1 MQFRIRSLPRLACL
15 AAACLALAAAGCGRT
30 RHSTVAS
37 GPLQIAPGSYDIADL
52 TRVQLASLPRDR
64 TLVLFPVGMLE
75 EHGPHLPT
83 GADNLQLRFEVDALR
98 AALAKRY
105 PDWFVLVLPALPY
118 GVGGANGFSG
128 DPIDAGTYALEEGTL
143 RDVVRE
149 IGAQLARNG
158 FRWTF
163 VVYTHGAP
171 DHASAIDQA
180 VDKISDKYGVT
191 MVNLSGTMWSDP
203 ARVRDAD
210 ALRARWF
217 KPAQLAAM
225 AHDIHAG
232 ANETSIVLYE
242 APGQVRDGWQRL
254 APVTADGMLDL
265 FRKAREPGWPGYMG
279 APAWANAGYGRAKLA
294 SNVRFDVA
302 LIAQALAGDDLRG
315 HPRD

>member
-1 MQFRIRSLPRLACL
+1 VGPLRLAPG
-15 AAACLALAAAGCGRT
+15 AYDVAG
-30 RHSTVAS
+30 
-37 GPLQIAPGSYDIADL
+37 LD
-52 TRVQLASLPRDR
+52 RVQLASLPRDR

-83 GADNLQLRFEVDALR
+83 GSDNLQLRFEVAALR
-98 AALAKRY
+98 RALAARY

-149 IGAQLARNG
+149 IGAQVAQNG

-171 DHASAIDQA
+171 DHAGAIFDAADTVSA
-180 VDKISDKYGVT
+180 KYHVT
-191 MVNLSGTMWSDP
+191 MANLSGTMWADP
-203 ARVRDAD
+203 ARVRESG

-217 KPAQLAAM
+217 TPAQLATM

-232 ANETSIVLYE
+232 ANETSIVLAE

-254 APVTADGMLDL
+254 APVAGDSMLDV
-265 FRKAREPGWPGYMG
+265 FRQARQPEWQGYAG
-279 APAWANAGYGRAKLA
+279 APAYANAAYGREKLA
-294 SNVRFDVA
+294 SNVKFDVA
-302 LIAQALAGDDLRG
+302 LIAQALSGDDLRG
-315 HPRD
+315 HPRDE